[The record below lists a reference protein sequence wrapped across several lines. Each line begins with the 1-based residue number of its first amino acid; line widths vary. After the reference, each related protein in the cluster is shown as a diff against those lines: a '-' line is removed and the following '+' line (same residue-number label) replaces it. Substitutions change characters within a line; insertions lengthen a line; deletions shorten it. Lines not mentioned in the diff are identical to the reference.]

1 MINSGTWPLRSVL
14 FVFSHSILKDFN
26 ALECG
31 GGARG
36 VAGEEMGG
44 GIRCGCGREPQ
55 PSSKSAELS
64 VNKWKVN
71 YAPHP
76 YNIYWCVPLYLF
88 GMKSV
93 TLQPS
98 LVYREDYNISSFTI
112 HNINLSHI
120 LFSFRENL
128 SLCGWRWWIRFMLLN
143 VALFLLLFF
152 LTTPSIIISTI
163 DKFNVTKPIHYLNVC
178 DWRYVLMWAHE
189 VQWCEESVLCLQ
201 NAVISQFFPTILLWS
216 FSALLPTIVYY
227 STLGEAHWTR

>member
-1 MINSGTWPLRSVL
+1 ML

-98 LVYREDYNISSFTI
+98 LGYREDYNISSFTI
-112 HNINLSHI
+112 HNINLS
-120 LFSFRENL
+120 LTFSSL
-128 SLCGWRWWIRFMLLN
+128 SGRICHYVDGVGGYALC
-143 VALFLLLFF
+143 
-152 LTTPSIIISTI
+152 
-163 DKFNVTKPIHYLNVC
+163 C
-178 DWRYVLMWAHE
+178 
-189 VQWCEESVLCLQ
+189 
-201 NAVISQFFPTILLWS
+201 
-216 FSALLPTIVYY
+216 
-227 STLGEAHWTR
+227 